1 MVKILVCYKWVLD
14 EGDIVVDEKDRSLDL
29 TRAKGKISEYDR
41 NALELGAALQGS
53 TGCRLV
59 AATVG
64 KGVKES
70 VSDVL
75 SRGPEEVF
83 YLDSPD
89 LASLDSFLTAQ
100 LLAALIQKIGD
111 IDLVICGEGSSDFYS
126 QQVGPRLAALLGYG
140 SLSYAAGVQLQGSE
154 IMVERKLDRDLE
166 TVKTQLPAVV
176 TVLPEINKPRIPG
189 LKHILA
195 AKKKPSTAVTLAE
208 IGWAGKELASPV
220 EVTGTRAVV
229 MERKQ
234 IKVNEG
240 GLTLQETAAKLI
252 KQLQTDRVLS

>member
-1 MVKILVCYKWVLD
+1 MKVLVCYKWVLD
-14 EGDIVVDEKDRSLDL
+14 EADIVVDEKDRSLDL

-41 NALELGAALQGS
+41 NALELGASLQEAAD
-53 TGCRLV
+53 CRLV

-64 KGVKES
+64 KGVKKS

-89 LASLDSFLTAQ
+89 FDSSDSFLTAQ
-100 LLAALIQKIGD
+100 LLASLIQKIGD
-111 IDLVICGEGSSDFYS
+111 IDLVICGEGSSDSYS
-126 QQVGPRLAALLGYG
+126 QQVGPRLAALLGYA

-154 IMVERKLDRDLE
+154 IIAERKLDSGLE
-166 TVKTQLPAVV
+166 TVKTHLPAVI

-189 LKHILA
+189 LKQILA
-195 AKKKPSTAVTLAE
+195 AKKKPSTEVTLAE
-208 IGWAGKELASPV
+208 IGRAGKELVSSV
-220 EVTGTRAVV
+220 KITGTQAVV

-234 IKVNEG
+234 IKVNES
-240 GLTLQETAAKLI
+240 GLTLQETAAKLV
-252 KQLQTDRVLS
+252 KQLKADRVLI